1 MTENNDKFKQFIF
14 GKTIISGDSLSADEM
29 QKLIA
34 RGKEIKDKEEA
45 PIQREILN
53 VFSDVSKAWSS
64 PMYRKRREAIESL
77 TRSSNLSAK
86 FIAEV
91 FDEFSRIISPEHLM
105 SKIEGELGGLE
116 IQNNPVSLG
125 QKGIR
130 LMAQPAGQVLHV
142 ASGNVF
148 LACIDSL
155 INGIITRN
163 VNFVKMSTDDRDF
176 PILFAESIEEFD
188 KRGTLSGRM
197 AVLWW
202 QGGDEEIENV
212 FKQNMDRIVFW
223 GGQESLKSW
232 QKNLGETAVLVRH
245 GPKIS
250 FGVVSKAGLQA
261 SELSAIT
268 NSIATDMTMWEQK
281 ACNCP
286 QMIFLESSISQL
298 DTQKFISSLSE
309 SLNRMAVAFP
319 PGQKSDDEYVELMKT
334 RELAVAANLATGR
347 PISVIGP
354 KTFDW
359 TIIFEDHNSA
369 HEFQPSPLN
378 RTIIIRRYSFPNT
391 LEDIFRG
398 HSFYLQT
405 VGCCLGKSEID
416 EYAIRLSAMGVTR
429 LCPFGSMAIPVPGT
443 PHDGSFAL
451 LDLTRFTTVE
461 C

>member
-188 KRGTLSGRM
+188 KRGTLSGM
-197 AVLWW
+197 
-202 QGGDEEIENV
+202 
-212 FKQNMDRIVFW
+212 
-223 GGQESLKSW
+223 
-232 QKNLGETAVLVRH
+232 
-245 GPKIS
+245 P
-250 FGVVSKAGLQA
+250 
-261 SELSAIT
+261 T
-268 NSIATDMTMWEQK
+268 N
-281 ACNCP
+281 
-286 QMIFLESSISQL
+286 
-298 DTQKFISSLSE
+298 
-309 SLNRMAVAFP
+309 
-319 PGQKSDDEYVELMKT
+319 
-334 RELAVAANLATGR
+334 
-347 PISVIGP
+347 
-354 KTFDW
+354 
-359 TIIFEDHNSA
+359 
-369 HEFQPSPLN
+369 
-378 RTIIIRRYSFPNT
+378 
-391 LEDIFRG
+391 
-398 HSFYLQT
+398 
-405 VGCCLGKSEID
+405 
-416 EYAIRLSAMGVTR
+416 
-429 LCPFGSMAIPVPGT
+429 
-443 PHDGSFAL
+443 
-451 LDLTRFTTVE
+451 
-461 C
+461 